1 MRRSFGPS
9 ETHGVPAYLTS
20 VLEVMDDSRPKAS
33 IDPASV
39 PPPLYHGIENSRRF
53 RALPLFAS
61 LMSLGKAGY
70 QDLVARNIYFARA
83 IAAGLPSAYEL
94 VNGPQIPLNTV
105 LFRGSEGSAY
115 PPSDTTSGQRL
126 AKAINDTKIIY
137 VTPTMWQGRP
147 AVRLAVCNWRTG
159 AAGEEQVVLD
169 VLRRAIEKS

>member
-20 VLEVMDDSRPKAS
+20 APEDQDGSRPKVS
-33 IDPASV
+33 TDPATV

-70 QDLVARNIYFARA
+70 QDLVSRNVFFARA
-83 IAAGLPSAYEL
+83 IAAGLPSSYEL
-94 VNGPQIPLNTV
+94 VNGPDIPLNTV
-105 LFRGSEGSAY
+105 LFRGQDATRF
-115 PPSDTTSGQRL
+115 PPSDMSSGQRL
-126 AKAINDTKIIY
+126 AKAINDTKTIY
-137 VTPTMWQGRP
+137 VTPTVWQGKP

-159 AAGEEQVVLD
+159 AKGEEQVVLD
-169 VLRRAIEKS
+169 VLRRAIE